1 VDRIAAGGFEH
12 VVIRHGLQASP
23 EELHIYFSGDG
34 TPWLHRT
41 QISRDPTPREPLEV
55 RLMFEDPTPSIYI
68 GRPCYVGL
76 AQAPG
81 CSASLWTDA
90 RYSDAVVTSMTAAV
104 NAILATYPAVRH
116 VVLIGYSGGGV
127 LAMLV
132 ADRVARVD
140 LVVTIAANLD
150 IDAWTALHGYSP
162 LSASINPA
170 EIPSWRV
177 GLRQIHLVGEK
188 DRNVPP
194 QLVHEFAA
202 NVPDAQVREF
212 AGFDHRCCW
221 TDVWPQLATTF

>member
-1 VDRIAAGGFEH
+1 MSEGVD
-12 VVIRHGLQASP
+12 V
-23 EELHIYFSGDG
+23 LHFYFSGDG
-34 TPWLHRT
+34 SPWLHRT
-41 QISRDPTPREPLEV
+41 QISRDPTPREPLEL
-55 RLMFEDPTPSIYI
+55 RLMFEDPNPSIYI

-104 NAILATYPAVRH
+104 DAELAAHPAARH

-140 LVVTIAANLD
+140 VVVTIAANLD
-150 IDAWTALHGYSP
+150 IDAWTTLHDYSP

-170 EIPSWRV
+170 KMPGWRH
-177 GLRQIHLVGEK
+177 GLRQIHLVGEH
-188 DRNVPP
+188 DENVPP
-194 QLVHEFAA
+194 QLVHGFAA
-202 NVPDAQVREF
+202 NVPDALVREF
-212 AGFDHRCCW
+212 PGFDHRCCW
-221 TDVWPQLATTF
+221 IDVWPTLVTTF